1 MSFEDSQVGNLTSG
15 TYWEYT
21 HRNGRDSPRSSMQG
35 IPPAYVDWNPYFFD
49 KRSFLGWMARI
60 SRDPPTSPAF
70 QPSYWASAWECGE
83 RYGISVTSDP
93 NPTIMLNDLIQKY
106 RQSDFNLGVAMVEG
120 KESADMIVGRL
131 QSMLYAAR
139 ALKRGNLGG
148 ATRHLFA
155 VPRSH
160 RKKAARKLQQGDVS
174 GSWLELYLG
183 WSPMINDIYAA
194 ADLIKPMK
202 KTNLI
207 KTKRRPGQ
215 ASITAGGGTALGDT
229 QAQYHARIVAEMV
242 SEPTIYQR
250 LGLTNPADIAWE
262 AIPFSFVVDY
272 FVPIGTYIA
281 TLEAPFLDVGRI
293 MTQRYMEVKGSRPPR
308 PKGYQISPGQWLYDS
323 TPGSTMCYRKY
334 WRELTS
340 VSGLMA
346 CRRLNFRLPRKLEQ
360 IGNMA
365 ALLHQALLGMKPRHA
380 VSG

>member
-1 MSFEDSQVGNLTSG
+1 MSFEDSQVGNLTGGS
-15 TYWEYT
+15 YWEYT
-21 HRNGRDSPRSSMQG
+21 HRNGRDSPRGSMQG
-35 IPPAYVDWNPYFFD
+35 DPPKYTDWNPYFFD

-60 SRDPPTSPAF
+60 SRNPPGPAF
-70 QPSYWASAWECGE
+70 APSFTLSAWECGE
-83 RYGISVTSDP
+83 RYGYSVISNP
-93 NPTIMLNDLIQKY
+93 NPTTMLNDLIKKY
-106 RQSDFNLGVAMVEG
+106 RQSDFNLGVTMVEG
-120 KESADMIVGRL
+120 KESADMIIQRM
-131 QSMLYAAR
+131 QSMLYAAK

-148 ATRHLFA
+148 ATRHLFS

-160 RKKAARKLQQGDVS
+160 RKKAARKLDQGDVS

-183 WSPMINDIYAA
+183 WSPMISDIYAA
-194 ADLIKPMK
+194 AELIKPMK

-207 KTKRRPGQ
+207 KTKRRPGK
-215 ASITAGGGTALGDT
+215 AEAHAAGGTPLGDSKV
-229 QAQYHARIVAEMV
+229 QYHARIVAEMV

-250 LGLTNPADIAWE
+250 LGLTNPADVAWE

-293 MTQRYMEVKGSRPPR
+293 MTQTYLEVTGIRG
-308 PKGYQISPGQWLYDS
+308 PKPIGYEISPNLWLFDS
-323 TPGSTMCYRKY
+323 TPGSMMCYRRFN
-334 WRELTS
+334 RELTS

-346 CRRLNFRLPRKLEQ
+346 ARRLSFKIPTKLTQ